1 MLFGK
6 KNKSPDK
13 TGLLLS
19 GGGARAAYQVG
30 VLKAISELCPNQ
42 KENPF
47 HLISGTSAGSINAV
61 ALAAHE
67 GSFKEAISRIHDVWS
82 NFELHHVFRS
92 DAKCLLSR
100 ILKWFSSR
108 ILPFGLGGE
117 APPSMLDNTP
127 LRDLLDNNI
136 DFDGI
141 ERQLASGK
149 LGALSL
155 NTSSYSNGESI
166 TFFQSAHCTEEWRR
180 AYRAGISQKIS
191 LDMLMASSAI
201 PVLFPPIKINDQY
214 YGDGSMRQTS
224 PLSPLVHMQAK
235 KIFIIGVRTRSACS
249 ETDNAQH
256 SYPSMGKIAGYVM
269 DTLFLNSLDSDIERL
284 CRINDL
290 TGKIP
295 TKLNQFTKIDHLI
308 ISPSEDLSE
317 IAVSLFH
324 TLPASFRWGLK
335 LLGMNKGGNRKFVS
349 YLMFNK
355 PFCQRLINLGYQDAM
370 DRQAEIMNFLEIEC
384 H

>member
-1 MLFGK
+1 MLYGK
-6 KNKSPDK
+6 KNNSPDK

-30 VLKAISELCPNQ
+30 VLKAISELCPKQ

-67 GSFKEAISRIHDVWS
+67 GSFKETISRINDVWS

-92 DAKCLLSR
+92 DARCLLGR

-108 ILPFGLGGE
+108 ILPFGIGGST
-117 APPSMLDNTP
+117 PSSMLDNSP
-127 LRDLLDNNI
+127 LRELLAKNI
-136 DFDGI
+136 DFDAI
-141 ERQLASGK
+141 DRQLASGN

-166 TFFQSAHCTEEWRR
+166 TFFQSAHSVKEWRR
-180 AYRAGISQKIS
+180 AYRSGINQKIS

-201 PVLFPPIKINDQY
+201 PVLFPPIKINNQY

-224 PLSPLVHMQAK
+224 PLSPLVHLQAK
-235 KIFIIGVRTRSACS
+235 KIFIIGVRKHSSTSI
-249 ETDNAQH
+249 TDDKKP
-256 SYPSMGKIAGYVM
+256 SYPSMAKIAGYVM

-284 CRINDL
+284 SRINNL
-290 TGKIP
+290 TEKIP
-295 TKLNQFTKIDHLI
+295 AKHNKFTQIDHLI
-308 ISPSEDLSE
+308 ISPTEDLSE
-317 IAVSLFH
+317 IAADLFH
-324 TLPASFRWGLK
+324 TLPPSFRWGLK
-335 LLGMNKGGNRKFVS
+335 LLGMNKGSNRKFVS

-355 PFCQRLINLGYQDAM
+355 PFCQKLIELGYQDAM
-370 DRQAEIMNFLEIEC
+370 DRQAEIMNFLEIRC
-384 H
+384 S

>member
-30 VLKAISELCPNQ
+30 VLKAISELCPKQ
-42 KENPF
+42 KDNPF
-47 HLISGTSAGSINAV
+47 HIISGTSAGSINAV
-61 ALAAHE
+61 AMAAHE
-67 GSFKEAISRIHDVWS
+67 GSFKEAVSRINDVWA
-82 NFELHHVFRS
+82 NFELNHVFKS
-92 DAKCLLSR
+92 DARCLLGQ

-108 ILPFGLGGE
+108 ILPFGIGGSTP
-117 APPSMLDNTP
+117 ASMLDNTP
-127 LRDLLDNNI
+127 LRELLDKNI

-141 ERQLASGK
+141 GRQLASGK

-166 TFFQSAHCTEEWRR
+166 TFFQSAHSVDEWRR
-180 AYRAGISQKIS
+180 AYRAGINQKIS

-201 PVLFPPIKINDQY
+201 PVLFPPVKINTQY

-224 PLSPLVHMQAK
+224 PLSPLVHLGAK
-235 KIFIIGVRTRSACS
+235 KIVIIGVRTRSASS
-249 ETDNAQH
+249 ETDNVKS
-256 SYPSMGKIAGYVM
+256 SYPSMAKIAGYVM

-284 CRINDL
+284 CRINAF
-290 TGKIP
+290 TEKIP
-295 TKLNQFTKIDHLI
+295 AKDNNFTKIDHLI
-308 ISPSEDLSE
+308 ISPSEDLAE
-317 IAVSLFH
+317 IAANMFH
-324 TLPASFRWGLK
+324 TLPPSFRWGLK
-335 LLGMNKGGNRKFVS
+335 LLGMNKGSNRKFVS

-355 PFCQRLINLGYQDAM
+355 PFCQKLIDLGYQDAM
-370 DRQAEIMNFLEIEC
+370 DRKFEIMNFLEIQC
-384 H
+384 